1 MRWGLL
7 GLLALL
13 SLGACGFQLR
23 GASLGELNLNY
34 RLAYSGESSPAYT
47 DFQRILS
54 GTLSRQ
60 GMRPGTPADITLQIS
75 DLVLDTVDGA
85 VDTQLRVA
93 EKVTIASMTLRV
105 LDGQGKVLAAQQQLT
120 KRDVYRIDRSQLLG
134 SHALQSDRQESVLA
148 ELSQQVVRVLLIV
161 TRQQNSAVNSA
172 SSKESRPLAA

>member
-47 DFQRILS
+47 DFQGILS

-75 DLVLDTVDGA
+75 DFVLDTVDVGGGEVGRDAA
-85 VDTQLRVA
+85 VRQL
-93 EKVTIASMTLRV
+93 
-105 LDGQGKVLAAQQQLT
+105 GKGSEG
-120 KRDVYRIDRSQLLG
+120 DHGRSHEGEELLHRNG
-134 SHALQSDRQESVLA
+134 FWIH
-148 ELSQQVVRVLLIV
+148 
-161 TRQQNSAVNSA
+161 
-172 SSKESRPLAA
+172 